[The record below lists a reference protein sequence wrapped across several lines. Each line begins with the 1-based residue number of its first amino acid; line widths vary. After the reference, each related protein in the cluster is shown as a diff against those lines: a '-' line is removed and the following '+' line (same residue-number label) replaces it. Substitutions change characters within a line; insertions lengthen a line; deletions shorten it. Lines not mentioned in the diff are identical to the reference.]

1 MVGSGSSVVLCVS
14 SGHWPMA
21 TVASCTVVGVLLDV
35 GLASRKAKMF
45 WTSERV
51 NWREEA
57 TGVGARKRS
66 TAAIHAIE
74 GGTGT
79 RAGTCTGHG
88 AAETFVCTG
97 TGTGTHVSARVGAC
111 AGRCTGTG
119 TGVRVSE
126 RVGASA
132 GRCRGA

>member
-1 MVGSGSSVVLCVS
+1 
-14 SGHWPMA
+14 
-21 TVASCTVVGVLLDV
+21 
-35 GLASRKAKMF
+35 MF

-66 TAAIHAIE
+66 TVAIHAAE
-74 GGTGT
+74 GGNGT
-79 RAGTCTGHG
+79 RAGTCAGND

-97 TGTGTHVSARVGAC
+97 TGTGTHVSAYAGVG

-119 TGVRVSE
+119 TGVSVSA
-126 RVGASA
+126 RAGACT
-132 GRCRGA
+132 GRCTGA

>member
-1 MVGSGSSVVLCVS
+1 MGSGSSVVLCVS
-14 SGHWPMA
+14 SGHWTTA
-21 TVASCTVVGVLLDV
+21 TAASCAVVGVLLDV

-66 TAAIHAIE
+66 TAAIHAAE

-79 RAGTCTGHG
+79 RVGTGAVNG

-97 TGTGTHVSARVGAC
+97 TDTGTHVSARVGACTGRCTGTGMGVRVSARVGAC
-111 AGRCTGTG
+111 AGRCTG
-119 TGVRVSE
+119 
-126 RVGASA
+126 A
-132 GRCRGA
+132 

>member
-1 MVGSGSSVVLCVS
+1 
-14 SGHWPMA
+14 MA
-21 TVASCTVVGVLLDV
+21 APCAVVGILLDV

-66 TAAIHAIE
+66 TAAIHVAE

-79 RAGTCTGHG
+79 RAGTGAVNG

-97 TGTGTHVSARVGAC
+97 TSTGTHASARVGAC
-111 AGRCTGTG
+111 AGRCMGTG
-119 TGVRVSE
+119 TGVRVSAHA
-126 RVGASA
+126 GACT
-132 GRCRGA
+132 GRCMGA

>member
-1 MVGSGSSVVLCVS
+1 
-14 SGHWPMA
+14 MA
-21 TVASCTVVGVLLDV
+21 ASCAVVGVLLDV

-66 TAAIHAIE
+66 TASIHAAE

-79 RAGTCTGHG
+79 RAGTGAVNG
-88 AAETFVCTG
+88 AAETFMCMG
-97 TGTGTHVSARVGAC
+97 AHVIARAGAC

-119 TGVRVSE
+119 TGVRVSA
-126 RVGASA
+126 RAGA
-132 GRCRGA
+132 

>member
-1 MVGSGSSVVLCVS
+1 M
-14 SGHWPMA
+14 
-21 TVASCTVVGVLLDV
+21 TVAACAVVGVLLDV

-66 TAAIHAIE
+66 TAAIHAAE

-79 RAGTCTGHG
+79 RAGTGAVNG

-97 TGTGTHVSARVGAC
+97 TGTGAHVSARAGAC
-111 AGRCTGTG
+111 AGRCTG
-119 TGVRVSE
+119 
-126 RVGASA
+126 A
-132 GRCRGA
+132 